1 MTDAAKRAARVGQKK
16 PGPKVELADAQPPAF
31 SDEALAQRFARRFA
45 DELRY
50 VAAWNRWHAWND
62 TRWQS
67 DTTLATFD
75 RARAICRAAAA
86 EADKPGTQTRVASK
100 KTVAAVEQLSKADR
114 RIAAT
119 VDQWDS
125 DLDIFNME
133 EP

>member
-1 MTDAAKRAARVGQKK
+1 MTDEADRAAHMAEEKLA
-16 PGPKVELADAQPPAF
+16 PKVELADAQPPPF

-50 VAAWNRWHAWND
+50 VAAWNRWHAWD
-62 TRWQS
+62 AARWQS
-67 DTTLATFD
+67 DSTLATFD
-75 RARAICRAAAA
+75 RARAICRATAA

-119 VDQWDS
+119 VDQWDA